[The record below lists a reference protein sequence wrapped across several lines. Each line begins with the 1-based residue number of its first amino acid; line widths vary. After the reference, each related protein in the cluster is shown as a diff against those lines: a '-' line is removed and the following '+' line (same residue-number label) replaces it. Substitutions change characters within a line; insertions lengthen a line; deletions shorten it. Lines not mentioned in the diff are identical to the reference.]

1 MAIAHKSKALSF
13 VVPTKAEEKEI
24 HNIILEVS
32 KKVTEELK
40 RNKIDAR
47 ILLGGS
53 VGKRTWLPQTHD
65 IDFFIVFNYEKYQ
78 KKSHRLSDYVEKVLR
93 TYKPARLKGSRDY
106 FSTIHK
112 GYDLEFVP
120 VLEIKD
126 IGKAKNI
133 TDASPLH
140 VFWVAKYTHTDNK
153 LANEI
158 RLAKQFFK
166 SADAYG
172 AESYISGFSGYVAEL
187 LVIHYGSFANLAKA
201 MSKWKHRV
209 IIDIEKHHKDALKS
223 LNPSKLESPV
233 IVIDPLDSYRN
244 AAAALRGEKFA
255 NAIKHSRA
263 YLKNPSLDY
272 FKVKRF
278 SPEKLKKHKNT
289 ILLSVRPIKKTKAV
303 AGDAILSKFN
313 ELRKVFTN
321 NDFKLNSADWYW
333 HGNTNE
339 NGYYVF
345 KFSNMTLPKK
355 KQIAGPPDFVHKSH
369 IAAFKKKYKK
379 VKIINRRYFAE
390 TTRKYANAK
399 DILKV
404 ITNDTLRLVR

>member
-1 MAIAHKSKALSF
+1 MA
-13 VVPTKAEEKEI
+13 
-24 HNIILEVS
+24 
-32 KKVTEELK
+32 
-40 RNKIDAR
+40 D
-47 ILLGGS
+47 
-53 VGKRTWLPQTHD
+53 
-65 IDFFIVFNYEKYQ
+65 
-78 KKSHRLSDYVEKVLR
+78 
-93 TYKPARLKGSRDY
+93 
-106 FSTIHK
+106 
-112 GYDLEFVP
+112 
-120 VLEIKD
+120 
-126 IGKAKNI
+126 
-133 TDASPLH
+133 
-140 VFWVAKYTHTDNK
+140 
-153 LANEI
+153 
-158 RLAKQFFK
+158 
-166 SADAYG
+166 
-172 AESYISGFSGYVAEL
+172 
-187 LVIHYGSFANLAKA
+187 
-201 MSKWKHRV
+201 
-209 IIDIEKHHKDALKS
+209 
-223 LNPSKLESPV
+223 
-233 IVIDPLDSYRN
+233 
-244 AAAALRGEKFA
+244 
-255 NAIKHSRA
+255 SRA

-345 KFSNMTLPKK
+345 KFSDMTLPKK

-379 VKIINRRYFAE
+379 VKVINRRYFAE